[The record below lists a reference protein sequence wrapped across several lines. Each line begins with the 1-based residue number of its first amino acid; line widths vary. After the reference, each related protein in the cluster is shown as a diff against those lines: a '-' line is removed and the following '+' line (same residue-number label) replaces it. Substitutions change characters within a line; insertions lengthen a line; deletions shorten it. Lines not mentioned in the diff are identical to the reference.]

1 MTARAPTRFE
11 IPRRLRALVR
21 ARESSLIGL
30 AALVGV
36 VGGLVVAAMGTAV
49 DLIHE
54 ILFNLQHGERL
65 SARLSLDPRLALAV
79 PLIGGIL
86 FGVTTELIQ
95 RWRPEREI
103 DPIEANALHGGR
115 MSLIGSIIVALQTMW
130 SSGVGASVGLEA
142 GYTQLASGI
151 AARLGMSF
159 RLRRGDLRVL
169 VGCGAAAGI
178 AGAFG
183 APLAGAFYAFE
194 LIIGSYS
201 PSGLAPVGI
210 SALVG
215 YLVAHSLSPAELGVV
230 PPEPTTMTGHDLA
243 LAALLG
249 LLAAALG
256 IILMRGVAISETMFA
271 RLRLRPSLRTM
282 LGGLVVGLLAIVSP
296 QIMSSGHGALRVAGM
311 LDLSFRTVALL
322 FLLKIAASI
331 ASLGSGFRGG
341 MFFSSLLIGAL
352 GGHLLATSLTIFW
365 PTVYFDPNAYA
376 VIGMSALSA
385 SVIGGPLT
393 MIFIALEST
402 DDLWLTAAVLIA
414 VIISAQVT
422 REVFGYSF
430 ATWRFHLRGETIRSA
445 ADIGWMRDLTVEKM
459 MRQDVQTVNASSTV
473 AAFREQ
479 FPLGSVASVI
489 AIDEEERY
497 VGLILVADAHAP
509 ELEPEHAIKDLLHQR
524 EDMLLPGMA
533 VKEAVL
539 AFDRAETETL
549 AVVDFL
555 HRPSCCRPADG
566 SLCAAALFRGA
577 RRPAARPH
585 RRGMS
590 VERAAISSRDIGTW
604 FAPTTRSAAHR
615 AQPH

>member
-1 MTARAPTRFE
+1 LTAKVATRLE
-11 IPRRLRALVR
+11 IPRRLRAVVR
-21 ARESSLIGL
+21 ARESSLIAL

-36 VGGLVVAAMGTAV
+36 VAGLVVAGMGTAV
-49 DLIHE
+49 DLLHE
-54 ILFNLQHGERL
+54 LFFNLQHGERL
-65 SARLSLDPRLALAV
+65 SARLTLDPVLAISV
-79 PLIGGIL
+79 PLMGGIL
-86 FGVTTELIQ
+86 FGISSEIIK

-115 MSLIGSIIVALQTMW
+115 MSLLGSIIVALQTVW

-142 GYTQLASGI
+142 GYTQLASGLASRI
-151 AARLGMSF
+151 GNAF
-159 RLRRGDLRVL
+159 RLRRGDLRIL

-183 APLAGAFYAFE
+183 APLAGAFYGFE

-210 SALVG
+210 ASLIG
-215 YLVAHSLSPAELGVV
+215 YLVAHQLEPAELGIVA
-230 PPEPTTMTGHDLA
+230 PEKITIVAHDLVLA
-243 LAALLG
+243 ATLGLLAALLG
-249 LLAAALG
+249 MT
-256 IILMRGVAISETMFA
+256 LMRGVAISENMFT
-271 RLRLRPSLRTM
+271 RMRLRPALRT
-282 LGGLVVGLLAIVSP
+282 LAGGLVVGLLAMVTP

-311 LDLSFRTVALL
+311 LDLSFRTVLLL
-322 FLLKIAASI
+322 FVLKIVASI

-352 GGHLLATSLTIFW
+352 GGHLLAVALTMFW

-393 MIFIALEST
+393 MIFIALET
-402 DDLWLTAAVLIA
+402 TGDLWLTTAVLIA

-459 MRQDVQTVNASSTV
+459 MRQDVQTVNAASTI
-473 AAFREQ
+473 AAFREA
-479 FPLGSVASVI
+479 FPLGSAAYVI
-489 AIDEEERY
+489 AVDEVDRY
-497 VGLILVADAHAP
+497 VGLILVADAHAVEASP
-509 ELEPEHAIKDLLHQR
+509 DKSIKDLLHQR
-524 EDMLLPGMA
+524 DDMLLPGMA

-539 AFDRAETETL
+539 AFDRAESETL
-549 AVVDFL
+549 AVVDSFL
-555 HRPSCCRPADG
+555 DRHVVGLLTESYVLRRY
-566 SLCAAALFRGA
+566 AAALEG
-577 RRPAARPH
+577 RR
-585 RRGMS
+585 
-590 VERAAISSRDIGTW
+590 RDLVGEE
-604 FAPTTRSAAHR
+604 
-615 AQPH
+615 